1 MVDKKSGHRASTR
14 KEARRLA
21 RQCRRFP
28 LCTLLLGCLVLLGV
42 ASAVTSILAMSP
54 ANGIP

>member
-1 MVDKKSGHRASTR
+1 MVDERAGQRTSAR

-28 LCTLLLGCLVLLGV
+28 VCTLLVGSLVLLGV
-42 ASAVTSILAMSP
+42 ASILAMSP
-54 ANGIP
+54 VNGIP

>member
-1 MVDKKSGHRASTR
+1 MVDERAGQRTSAR

-28 LCTLLLGCLVLLGV
+28 VCTLLVGSLVLLGV

-54 ANGIP
+54 VNGIP

>member
-1 MVDKKSGHRASTR
+1 MVDETSGHHTSLH

-28 LCTLLLGCLVLLGV
+28 MCTLLLGSLVLLGV
-42 ASAVTSILAMSP
+42 ASAVTSIMAMGP
-54 ANGIP
+54 ANIIP